1 MSKLYNLYTKSRVG
15 LSPYERTPETA
26 LIAMARQ
33 CGRDEIATIHIRLK
47 MLKAELKMN
56 PEWDGDTN
64 DQIWDA
70 INEHRNLLKLIS
82 VNEPYLKRLLS
93 RSTW

>member
-1 MSKLYNLYTKSRVG
+1 
-15 LSPYERTPETA
+15 
-26 LIAMARQ
+26 
-33 CGRDEIATIHIRLK
+33 

-64 DQIWDA
+64 DQIWEA